1 MQYNPVI
8 TLTSDFG
15 RKDPFV
21 GIMKGVIL
29 NINPL
34 VNIVDITHEISPQ
47 NILEAAITIEMSFET
62 FPYKTIHVVVVD
74 PGVGSVR
81 RPIIVITDHYSFIG
95 PDNGV
100 FSQICRLQNETLS
113 VVHITSEHYF
123 MPGRSSTFH
132 GRDIFAPV
140 AAWLSRGID
149 SSKFGD
155 PISDYVSLNV
165 PVPVIHEENIV
176 EGEVIYI
183 DRFGNA
189 ATNIKA
195 QTIEDTLQDKTG
207 RSLRILVKGKEIPF
221 KNYYAEAG
229 EQGLYSLI
237 NSFGYIELFVYKGNA
252 SSQFD
257 INVGEKVVVIIK
269 NKANY
274 LKTNNGE

>member
-1 MQYNPVI
+1 MQHNSVI

-15 RKDPFV
+15 HKDPFV

-29 NINPL
+29 NINPF

-81 RPIIVITDHYSFIG
+81 RPILVITDHYYFIG

-100 FSQICRLQNETLS
+100 FSQIYRLQNETLS
-113 VVHITSEHYF
+113 VIHITSEHYF
-123 MPGRSSTFH
+123 MPNRGSTFH

-155 PISDYVSLNV
+155 PINDYVSIKV
-165 PVPVIHEENIV
+165 PVPVIQEDNTV

-189 ATNIKA
+189 ATNIKS
-195 QTIEDTLQDKTG
+195 QIIEDLVK
-207 RSLRILVKGKEIPF
+207 RRLKVLVKGKEAPL
-221 KNYYAEAG
+221 KNHYAEA
-229 EQGLYSLI
+229 EDPGLYSLI
-237 NSFGYIELFVYKGNA
+237 NSFGYLEFFVFKGNA
-252 SSQFD
+252 SSDFG
-257 INVGEKVVVIIK
+257 IAVGEKVELI
-269 NKANY
+269 
-274 LKTNNGE
+274 LS

>member
-1 MQYNPVI
+1 MQHNSVI

-15 RKDPFV
+15 HKDPFV

-29 NINPL
+29 NINPF

-81 RPIIVITDHYSFIG
+81 RPILVITDHYYFIG
-95 PDNGV
+95 PDNGI
-100 FSQICRLQNETLS
+100 FSQIYRLRNETLS

-123 MPGRSSTFH
+123 MPDRSATFH

-140 AAWLSRGID
+140 AAWLSKGID

-155 PISDYVSLNV
+155 PINDYVSINV
-165 PVPVIHEENIV
+165 PVPIIQEENIV

-195 QTIEDTLQDKTG
+195 QTMENILKDKTG
-207 RSLRILVKGKEIPF
+207 RRLKVLVKGKEAPF
-221 KNYYAEAG
+221 KNYYADAED
-229 EQGLYSLI
+229 QGLYSLI
-237 NSFGYIELFVYKGNA
+237 NSFGYLEFFVFRGNA
-252 SSQFD
+252 SLEFG
-257 INVGEKVVVIIK
+257 IAVGEKVELI
-269 NKANY
+269 
-274 LKTNNGE
+274 LS

>member
-1 MQYNPVI
+1 MQRNSVI

-15 RKDPFV
+15 HKDPFV

-29 NINPL
+29 NINPF

-81 RPIIVITDHYSFIG
+81 RPILVITDHYYFIG

-100 FSQICRLQNETLS
+100 FSQIYRFKNETLS

-155 PISDYVSLNV
+155 PINDYVSINV
-165 PVPVIHEENIV
+165 PVPVIQEENIV

-183 DRFGNA
+183 DHFGNA

-195 QTIEDTLQDKTG
+195 QTIENILKNKTG
-207 RSLRILVKGKEIPF
+207 RRLKVLVKGKEVPF
-221 KNYYAEAG
+221 KNYYADAEG
-229 EQGLYSLI
+229 PGLYSLI
-237 NSFGYIELFVYKGNA
+237 NSFGYLEFFVFRGNA
-252 SSQFD
+252 SSDFG
-257 INVGEKVVVIIK
+257 IAVGEKVELIV
-269 NKANY
+269 N
-274 LKTNNGE
+274 